1 MRMGR
6 RLWVAAALVA
16 LTGAGAAFA
25 QTGDAV
31 ALLPPVRGLK
41 GQPGVP
47 YPVPAGTAE
56 GVLAGM
62 AARASVIFVG
72 TVAAVR
78 VPLANAGAGGGASG
92 GVEVEFAVEEW
103 LRQPDGWTTSYVVKE
118 WAGLWRD
125 GPRYAVGQR
134 RLMLLHAPGASGL
147 SSPVDGMNGAIPIV
161 AGVAAKQPTA
171 RTAGAAKAT
180 GSGGVSTSFVDLRWV
195 QARELRVAVDPET
208 DPASSAQTSAGAGG
222 TLAENALAGSSAAR
236 MGPRA
241 MAPLG
246 APGESTQP
254 ELGYVLSLLVPPT
267 APGTSVAE
275 AALSLPTGR
284 ESQDAGR

>member
-1 MRMGR
+1 
-6 RLWVAAALVA
+6 V
-16 LTGAGAAFA
+16 
-25 QTGDAV
+25 
-31 ALLPPVRGLK
+31 
-41 GQPGVP
+41 
-47 YPVPAGTAE
+47 
-56 GVLAGM
+56 
-62 AARASVIFVG
+62 
-72 TVAAVR
+72 
-78 VPLANAGAGGGASG
+78 
-92 GVEVEFAVEEW
+92 
-103 LRQPDGWTTSYVVKE
+103 
-118 WAGLWRD
+118 
-125 GPRYAVGQR
+125 
-134 RLMLLHAPGASGL
+134 HAPGASGL

-236 MGPRA
+236 MG
-241 MAPLG
+241 
-246 APGESTQP
+246 
-254 ELGYVLSLLVPPT
+254 YVLSLLVPPT